1 MKKRAAEFALH
12 GGARSYM
19 EALTAPLSVVDD
31 FFASEAYRTQVDYR
45 TAADQVQVGV
55 AERLNEVI
63 RGLGKLGGL
72 IVKTAGRR

>member
-1 MKKRAAEFALH
+1 
-12 GGARSYM
+12 M

-63 RGLGKLGGL
+63 RGLGK
-72 IVKTAGRR
+72 VAEVVAKTGGRR